1 MQSVTSATAVAT
13 TARSNDITLF
23 ASLELSKSKW
33 VVTINNPGS
42 EKFSKHVV
50 EDGDGA
56 DLLELLSRSRG
67 KAEQRYGVQVKA
79 IVIQEAGLDGF
90 WIHRLLLANGI
101 ESHVVDAA
109 SIAVDRRHRR
119 AKTDAIDGE
128 TLLRTL
134 MAWARGERRVCSM
147 VRAPSRE
154 DEDRRRLTRERGT
167 LLKERIQHTNR
178 VRGLLSGQ
186 GVQDYDPLRRDRFE
200 RLEALRTG
208 DGREL
213 PPMLK
218 EEIRRE
224 LDRIALVTTQ
234 LAAVER
240 ARDALIRMDA
250 EERNNPAA
258 LLLKLK
264 GLGPEFASLLWL
276 ESLFRSFGNRR
287 QVAAYGGLA
296 PSPWQSGGV
305 ERDQGISK
313 SGNRRL
319 RKTMIELA
327 WLWLRHQPDSALS
340 RWFQAR
346 VGAAKGRIRRI
357 AIVALARKLL
367 VALWRYVTQGVV
379 PEGAVFKAA

>member
-1 MQSVTSATAVAT
+1 MIV
-13 TARSNDITLF
+13 
-23 ASLELSKSKW
+23 SK
-33 VVTINNPGS
+33 
-42 EKFSKHVV
+42 
-50 EDGDGA
+50 
-56 DLLELLSRSRG
+56 
-67 KAEQRYGVQVKA
+67 Q
-79 IVIQEAGLDGF
+79 
-90 WIHRLLLANGI
+90 
-101 ESHVVDAA
+101 
-109 SIAVDRRHRR
+109 
-119 AKTDAIDGE
+119 
-128 TLLRTL
+128 
-134 MAWARGERRVCSM
+134 
-147 VRAPSRE
+147 
-154 DEDRRRLTRERGT
+154 
-167 LLKERIQHTNR
+167 
-178 VRGLLSGQ
+178 
-186 GVQDYDPLRRDRFE
+186 
-200 RLEALRTG
+200 LEALRTG
-208 DGREL
+208 DGRDL

-234 LAAVER
+234 LAVVER

-327 WLWLRHQPDSALS
+327 WFWLRHQPDSALS
-340 RWFQAR
+340 RWFHAR
-346 VGAAKGRIRRI
+346 VGAAKGRIRGSPSSRWPANCSSPCGATSPKASFPRPRVQGRI
-357 AIVALARKLL
+357 TRSM
-367 VALWRYVTQGVV
+367 T
-379 PEGAVFKAA
+379 

>member
-1 MQSVTSATAVAT
+1 MIV
-13 TARSNDITLF
+13 SN
-23 ASLELSKSKW
+23 E
-33 VVTINNPGS
+33 
-42 EKFSKHVV
+42 
-50 EDGDGA
+50 
-56 DLLELLSRSRG
+56 
-67 KAEQRYGVQVKA
+67 
-79 IVIQEAGLDGF
+79 
-90 WIHRLLLANGI
+90 
-101 ESHVVDAA
+101 
-109 SIAVDRRHRR
+109 
-119 AKTDAIDGE
+119 
-128 TLLRTL
+128 
-134 MAWARGERRVCSM
+134 
-147 VRAPSRE
+147 
-154 DEDRRRLTRERGT
+154 
-167 LLKERIQHTNR
+167 
-178 VRGLLSGQ
+178 
-186 GVQDYDPLRRDRFE
+186 
-200 RLEALRTG
+200 LEALRTG
-208 DGREL
+208 DGRDL

-234 LAAVER
+234 LAVVER

-327 WLWLRHQPDSALS
+327 WFWLRHQPDSALS
-340 RWFQAR
+340 RWFHAR

-357 AIVALARKLL
+357 AIVALTRKLL
-367 VALWRYVTQGVV
+367 VALSRCVTQGVV
-379 PEGAVFKAA
+379 ARGRRVQGRITRSMADPLLFHASDGLIT

>member
-33 VVTINNPGS
+33 VVTINDPGS

-50 EDGDGA
+50 EGGDGA

>member
-1 MQSVTSATAVAT
+1 
-13 TARSNDITLF
+13 
-23 ASLELSKSKW
+23 
-33 VVTINNPGS
+33 
-42 EKFSKHVV
+42 
-50 EDGDGA
+50 
-56 DLLELLSRSRG
+56 
-67 KAEQRYGVQVKA
+67 
-79 IVIQEAGLDGF
+79 
-90 WIHRLLLANGI
+90 
-101 ESHVVDAA
+101 
-109 SIAVDRRHRR
+109 
-119 AKTDAIDGE
+119 
-128 TLLRTL
+128 
-134 MAWARGERRVCSM
+134 
-147 VRAPSRE
+147 
-154 DEDRRRLTRERGT
+154 
-167 LLKERIQHTNR
+167 
-178 VRGLLSGQ
+178 
-186 GVQDYDPLRRDRFE
+186 
-200 RLEALRTG
+200 
-208 DGREL
+208 
-213 PPMLK
+213 MLK

-327 WLWLRHQPDSALS
+327 WLWLRHQPELGVEPLVS
-340 RWFQAR
+340 
-346 VGAAKGRIRRI
+346 GAGRCCEGTDPPDRHRGAGPQTPRR
-357 AIVALARKLL
+357 L
-367 VALWRYVTQGVV
+367 VALRHPRRRSRGRRVQG
-379 PEGAVFKAA
+379 GMTRSMT